1 MASHH
6 AHVRAA
12 VASTVDRA
20 AVDSDPAPTGAGRV
34 RHGLERTPQAG
45 AGVGHEERTDASTTT
60 RLHGCLR
67 PPYTRALGAT

>member
-12 VASTVDRA
+12 VASAMDRA

-45 AGVGHEERTDASTTT
+45 AGVGHDLHGDASI
-60 RLHGCLR
+60 G
-67 PPYTRALGAT
+67 